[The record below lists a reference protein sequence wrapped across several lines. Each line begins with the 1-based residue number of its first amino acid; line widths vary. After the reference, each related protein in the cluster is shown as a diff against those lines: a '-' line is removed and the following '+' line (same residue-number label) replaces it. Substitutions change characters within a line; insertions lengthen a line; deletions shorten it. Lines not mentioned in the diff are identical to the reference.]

1 MSTFIFAI
9 AGFVFLA
16 LGLVVMFFSLRWL
29 NSDEVAP
36 RLKTY
41 VAEEGQ
47 PAKRINP
54 DQVGQSRQVSGSFMS
69 RLILPTIRRMSD
81 FLGRLT
87 PARSMEAVQHQLV
100 VAGNPLGLGA
110 REFYG
115 LRFAFTMVGFL
126 LAFMFLRRG
135 FDRVNI
141 ILALLVFALC
151 FLFPVLWLRMTM
163 QRRQGGI
170 QKSLPDALDMLSVCA
185 DAGLGFDQSMQRVA
199 EHWDTPMGK
208 EFGRVTAEMEM
219 GLSRRDAMRNMADR
233 LDVSEVSSFVSVI
246 LQSEQLGMSITD
258 TLHAQAD
265 QMRVERRFRAQEQA
279 RTLPVKMLIPLAFLI
294 FPAIMAVV
302 LGPAVP
308 QILGMFNNF

>member
-1 MSTFIFAI
+1 MGTFIIAI
-9 AGFVFLA
+9 AGFAFLGI
-16 LGLVVMFFSLRWL
+16 GLVVLFFSLRWL
-29 NSDEVAP
+29 NSDEVSP
-36 RLKTY
+36 RLKAY

-47 PAKRINP
+47 QARRVDPALT
-54 DQVGQSRQVSGSFMS
+54 VQSRQVSGSLMS
-69 RLILPTIRRMSD
+69 RVILPMVRRMSD

-87 PARSMEAVQHQLV
+87 PARSMEAVQHQLT

-115 LRFAFTMVGFL
+115 LRFAFTIVGLL
-126 LAFMFLRRG
+126 LAFLFLQRG
-135 FDRVNI
+135 FSRNNI
-141 ILALLVFALC
+141 LLAILVFTLC

-163 QRRQGGI
+163 QRRQYGI

-199 EHWDTPMGK
+199 EHWSTPMGR

-233 LDVSEVSSFVSVI
+233 LDVSEVSSFVSII

>member
-1 MSTFIFAI
+1 MGTFIIAI
-9 AGFVFLA
+9 AGFA
-16 LGLVVMFFSLRWL
+16 ILGIGLIVLLLSLRWL
-29 NSDEVAP
+29 NSDEVGP
-36 RLKTY
+36 RLETY
-41 VAEEGQ
+41 VSEEGKPVQ
-47 PAKRINP
+47 SINP
-54 DQVGQSRQVSGSFMS
+54 ALTVQSRQVSGSLMS
-69 RLILPTIRRMSD
+69 RVILPAIRRMSD

-87 PARSMEAVQHQLV
+87 PARSMESVQHQLT

-115 LRFAFTMVGFL
+115 LRFVFTTLGLL
-126 LAFMFLRRG
+126 LAFLFLRRG
-135 FDRVNI
+135 IDRINI
-141 ILALLVFALC
+141 ILAISVFALC
-151 FLFPVLWLRMTM
+151 FLFPLLWLRMTM
-163 QRRQGGI
+163 QRRQNSI

-199 EHWDTPMGK
+199 EHWDTPVGR

-246 LQSEQLGMSITD
+246 MQSEQLGMSITD

-265 QMRVERRFRAQEQA
+265 QMRVERRFRAQELA

-302 LGPAVP
+302 LGPAIP
-308 QILGMFNNF
+308 QILGLFENF